1 MYPFK
6 VLHIADPNAEQHQ
19 VLVSIPRKN
28 FKKAVTRNLIKR
40 RVKEAYRLNKYLLAD
55 VTNTFPKLQ
64 IGYIYTAKE
73 ILPYQ
78 LIEAKLKKTLYRLIK
93 VQASTLYS
101 KKS

>member
-1 MYPFK
+1 M
-6 VLHIADPNAEQHQ
+6 
-19 VLVSIPRKN
+19 LVSIPKKN

-55 VTNTFPKLQ
+55 VANTFPKLQ

-93 VQASTLYS
+93 VQASILYS
-101 KKS
+101 KKSW